1 MRTVSFS
8 QPQVQATLARDFVC
22 FTTSTEGDPTAGQ
35 SIRHRPRDPAGP
47 CLRGNGQQNVQT
59 LFLTPDGEIFHAAT
73 GYRSPTDL
81 LTELEFARDLLATLQ
96 QAPADQRAE
105 VVQRQHR
112 QRLEQLGYSPAEI
125 DARGPNLGGMNFP
138 GMNFSGL
145 DFSGMNPAQLN
156 LPALIEGRGDLGG
169 LGTGRRTGGKEGRP
183 DAAGVAAADALPN
196 PFARGQIL
204 SDHQF
209 CLDHP
214 LQPAAKFDRDPTPL
228 VGSGKSFFM
237 SSGSQ

>member
-8 QPQVQATLARDFVC
+8 QPQVQATLAREFVC

-73 GYRSPTDL
+73 GYLSPDDL
-81 LTELEFARDLLATLQ
+81 LTELEFARDLFATLQ
-96 QAPADQRAE
+96 QAPAAE
-105 VVQRQHR
+105 RGAVVQRQHR
-112 QRLEQLGYSPAEI
+112 QRLEQLNYSPAEI
-125 DARGPNLGGMNFP
+125 DARGPSLGGMNFS
-138 GMNFSGL
+138 GMNFSGM
-145 DFSGMNPAQLN
+145 DFSGMNPTQLN
-156 LPALIEGRGDLGG
+156 LPALIEGRGDPRGSG
-169 LGTGRRTGGKEGRP
+169 AGRRTGDRNGRTIREEAP
-183 DAAGVAAADALPN
+183 LDALPN

-214 LQPAAKFDRDPTPL
+214 LQPATKFNRDPTPL

-237 SSGSQ
+237 SAGSQ